1 MSPKEVLSG
10 TTPQVQAIINQIL
23 KIEKQFKHIEN
34 MASNKVAEVQITE
47 AILKV
52 IHQEIAQ

>member
-1 MSPKEVLSG
+1 MSPKEVLNG
-10 TTPQVQAIINQIL
+10 TSPQVQAVINQIL
-23 KIEKQFKHIEN
+23 KIEKQHKHIEN
-34 MASNKVAEVQITE
+34 MASNKSVEAQITE

>member
-1 MSPKEVLSG
+1 MSPKDVLNG
-10 TTPQVQAIINQIL
+10 TSPQVQEVINQIL
-23 KIEKQFKHIEN
+23 KIEKQYKHIEN
-34 MASNKVAEVQITE
+34 MSSNRPAEAQITE

>member
-1 MSPKEVLSG
+1 MSPKEVLIG
-10 TTPQVQAIINQIL
+10 TSSQVRDVIDQIL
-23 KIEKQFKHIEN
+23 KIEKQYKHIEN
-34 MASNKVAEVQITE
+34 MSSNRAAEAQIAE

>member
-1 MSPKEVLSG
+1 MSPKEVLTG
-10 TTPQVQAIINQIL
+10 TTPQVRDVIEEIL
-23 KIEKQFKHIEN
+23 KIERQYKHIEN
-34 MASNKVAEVQITE
+34 MASNRPAEAQIAE